1 MATVLPSR
9 AAILL
14 QHQANPTHR
23 PLIRSHR
30 LARPPCPSWL
40 RSRQPRRDAGL
51 RRARKGRPPNP
62 NSPHRSCPRPTAW
75 EEHRMGEEVR
85 IINEKDFYIASSPL
99 PFSGVSSLQEQLRSR
114 LEARKRSVEESESA
128 VAESQQH
135 SELRSSVQVSSSK
148 GIYAFIIALL
158 IPFPK

>member
-1 MATVLPSR
+1 MATVLLSR

-75 EEHRMGEEVR
+75 EEHRTGEEVR
-85 IINEKDFYIASSPL
+85 IINEEDFTKVLSPL
-99 PFSGVSSLQEQLRSR
+99 PFQEFQVYKSNCDHVLRRGSAALRSR
-114 LEARKRSVEESESA
+114 SPQWPSRRNIRTCDLQFK
-128 VAESQQH
+128 SQA
-135 SELRSSVQVSSSK
+135 LKVFMLSS
-148 GIYAFIIALL
+148 LHC
-158 IPFPK
+158 

>member
-1 MATVLPSR
+1 MATALLSR

-40 RSRQPRRDAGL
+40 RSRQPRRDAGW

-85 IINEKDFYIASSPL
+85 IIKKDLNTGSSRLPFQEFQVYRSNCDHVLRLGSVVLRSPSPL
-99 PFSGVSSLQEQLRSR
+99 WPSRNNIRNCDLPF
-114 LEARKRSVEESESA
+114 K
-128 VAESQQH
+128 SQT
-135 SELRSSVQVSSSK
+135 LKV
-148 GIYAFIIALL
+148 FLL
-158 IPFPK
+158 S